1 MKNKPKE
8 GERRKCLYFSWN
20 EYVGTLAVL
29 GILGALPA
37 IMYGADIRAVKASY
51 FLWYLLYWA
60 VISGFFCIFTSYQK
74 YRTFDKPLHKL
85 SDSAK
90 KVAEGDF
97 SVFIEPLHTSDKLN
111 YIDYMFQDFNKMVEE
126 LGTIDT
132 LKNDFIANVSHEI
145 KTPLSV
151 IQNYAAALYETDL
164 AEDLKKDYIDTIVSS
179 GKNLTTLVTNILK
192 LNKLENQEIVPVT
205 EPFDLCRQ
213 LCECI
218 ILFDMELEQKNIE
231 LKVEIEDRV
240 MIWAD
245 AGMLEIVWYNLI
257 SNAVKF
263 TEPGGIITLTQTSE
277 EDSVEVSLTDT
288 GCGMAEETMKHIF
301 DKFYQG
307 DTSHSKEGNGL
318 GLALALRVIELAG
331 GTITVKSKPGKGT
344 TFTVRLET
352 KL

>member
-37 IMYGADIRAVKASY
+37 IMYRADIRAVKASY

-164 AEDLKKDYIDTIVSS
+164 AEDLKKDYIDTIVTS